1 MKKNILKKSAGIIL
15 AASMAVSSICP
26 IASAE
31 IISSRN
37 YGFDDSD
44 MIKDKTTGGLFWQNP
59 YYYIYGGTSAGSKR
73 LAISDYQT
81 DKVGGYM
88 AKVWNL
94 EYGVFGKANTDRVLS
109 ERLNSNEKTPNK
121 GGITSYIDYAPK
133 GAASMAGLN
142 AGESVKLSW
151 SMAVEKMSAY
161 KRAIQGYMTVSDE
174 NKKQV
179 NLFTLSSAN
188 NITFMGQ
195 KVDYTI
201 NEDTWYKFDIILTNN
216 TVDGAQEVDYK
227 AYINNQL
234 VGSGKKYDGILKYVS
249 TLRMYGVQQN
259 TSKDLPYTTT
269 TDDDG
274 TTWYSP
280 KVSGSTWWDDIA
292 VASADNEADLLP
304 NPVTVSSENEEYIKL
319 NSGSL
324 DVYAPFGATA
334 ADFKNNIVISE
345 NGTPLSYSLIKNGE
359 EIEDTALVSGAYIVV
374 TAADGSSLYGKVDS
388 GENMYCEYF
397 DPSENWTDKAV
408 NTMPNGYNRAGDKGD
423 NWQVSY
429 AAGVGDNGENDISMK
444 LSSAGA
450 IKSTDPFVDIY
461 LTTLAPKISTS
472 MPVTFET
479 SFFGGKTNKS
489 YGFNTALL
497 NASGSRVGFCNL
509 NFNANGSVGLSGFN
523 DVKMLKNI
531 SWQTDRWYRVA
542 FSYYPA
548 INRLEY
554 YINGEKIGY
563 VNLGANVKY
572 PGYIRAA
579 VNETDKDNPIGVMYI
594 DNVDIYSGGYQS
606 SQDKSVDISVT
617 DESNITICEATS
629 EIYTTSNILSGY
641 DLTDNLNYGAKS
653 LYIYKD
659 GTFKEKVNMDDD
671 LADGQILAVVSEDN
685 VSKAYYTV
693 RKAESGFFATSANA
707 YSTKAEQK
715 VTVSVNTQSL
725 YGASNTVMIAAAEY
739 NEDNTLKSVK
749 LANVNVTGA
758 QNASAKLDFDVTDT
772 SDINVFVWD
781 KSNNKPLT
789 NIIKATVTD
798 KTAE

>member
-1 MKKNILKKSAGIIL
+1 MEKNIFKKSAGIIL
-15 AASMAVSSICP
+15 AASMALSSLCPVVSADVLKSK
-26 IASAE
+26 
-31 IISSRN
+31 N
-37 YGFDDSD
+37 YSFSDSD
-44 MIKDKTTGGLFWQNP
+44 MITDKATGSLYWQNP
-59 YYYIYGGTSAGSKR
+59 YYYIYGGTSAGSKK

-81 DKVGGYM
+81 DKTNGYM
-88 AKVWNL
+88 AKVWDL
-94 EYGVFGKANTDRVLS
+94 EYGAFGKANTDRALS
-109 ERLNSNEKTPNK
+109 ERLNSNEKTK
-121 GGITSYIDYAPK
+121 SVGGITSYIDYAPK
-133 GAASMAGLN
+133 SAANMSDLTVGQSL
-142 AGESVKLSW
+142 KLSW
-151 SMAVEKMSAY
+151 SMAFENMSVNRVVY
-161 KRAIQGYMTVSDE
+161 GYNIVLDTE
-174 NKKQV
+174 TKNG
-179 NLFTLSSAN
+179 NGLFEISSAN
-188 NITFMGQ
+188 NIKLLNQ
-195 KVDYTI
+195 AVDYTI
-201 NEDTWYKFDIILTNN
+201 SENTWYKFDIVFTNN
-216 TVDGAQEVDYK
+216 TVDGINQVDYK
-227 AYINNQL
+227 AYINNTL
-234 VGSGKKYDGILKYVS
+234 ISEGTKYPGAMLKS
-249 TLRMYGVQQN
+249 IGQLRMFGVKQN
-259 TSKDLPYTTT
+259 TGYNTT
-269 TDDDG
+269 TDSDG
-274 TTWYSP
+274 TKWYTP
-280 KVSGSTWWDDIA
+280 KVAGATLWDDIA

-334 ADFKNNIVISE
+334 ADFKDNIVISE
-345 NGTPLSYSLIKNGE
+345 NGTQLSYSLIKNGE
-359 EIEDTALVSGAYIVV
+359 SIADNDLVSGAYIVV
-374 TAADGSSLYGKVDS
+374 TTADGGSLYGKVDG

-397 DPSENWTDKAV
+397 EPSENWIDKTV
-408 NTMPNGYNRAGDKGD
+408 NTMPEGWSRAIDKGD

-429 AAGVGDNGENDISMK
+429 VAVVGDNGENDISMK
-444 LSSAGA
+444 LSSVGA
-450 IKSTDPFVDIY
+450 IKGTDPFVDIY

-653 LYIYKD
+653 LYLYKD
-659 GTFKEKVNMDDD
+659 GTFKEKVDMDEE
-671 LADGQILAVVSEDN
+671 LTDGQVLVVVAEDN
-685 VSKAYYTV
+685 VSKVYYTV
-693 RKAESGFFATSANA
+693 RKAESGFFTTGVNA
-707 YSTKAEQK
+707 YSSKAEQK
-715 VTVSVNTQSL
+715 VTVSVDTQSL
-725 YGASNTVMIAAAEY
+725 YGASNTVMIIAAEY
-739 NEDNTLKSVK
+739 NEDKTLKSVN
-749 LANVNVTGA
+749 LANVSVSGA
-758 QNASAKLDFDVTDT
+758 QNALSKLDFEVTDT

-781 KSNNKPLT
+781 NSNQKPLT
-789 NIIKATVTD
+789 NIIKAYVTD